1 MKRSLSPEHET
12 SPSPPSSPII
22 SKCKHKKK
30 PLQSDETVNND
41 HLEENPENC
50 ENDVSS
56 FVEKKRNPT
65 SDEADDCVKFTSL
78 LSLLSRGEARP
89 QLTSG
94 CPLLDSALGGGLR
107 PGELAEVVGGAG
119 AGKTQLCLQWGA
131 ETAARGHHVIYI
143 NTEGAFP
150 VQRLDQMLEARNKME
165 AMDRIMVKHVKN
177 LHQLMVVL
185 DTELEAELRN
195 NDGVR
200 LVIVD
205 SVASV
210 IRYDGELG
218 PGLGRAQMIH
228 TLGHALLRVARVHG
242 VAVVAVNQ
250 VTDLVTEPGAGAG
263 AGPVRPHAWGRGQV
277 ASLGGGWAQQPHLS
291 LWVARTRL
299 VVPRLPARPRLRTL
313 AVDRSSRLARTTAHF
328 YVDTAGCHGVNVVD

>member
-1 MKRSLSPEHET
+1 MQL
-12 SPSPPSSPII
+12 
-22 SKCKHKKK
+22 
-30 PLQSDETVNND
+30 DETANND
-41 HLEENPENC
+41 QLEENPENC
-50 ENDVSS
+50 EDND
-56 FVEKKRNPT
+56 EKKGIPT
-65 SDEADDCVKFTSL
+65 SDEEDKDCVKFTSL

-150 VQRLDQMLEARNKME
+150 VQRLDQMMEARHKME

-185 DTELEAELRN
+185 DIELEAELRN
-195 NDGVR
+195 NDGVG

-218 PGLGRAQMIH
+218 PGLGRAHMIH

-263 AGPVRPHAWGRGQV
+263 PVRPHAWGRGQV
-277 ASLGGGWAQQPHLS
+277 ASLGGVWAQQPHLS

-328 YVDTAGCHGVNVVD
+328 YVDTAGCHGVNVVDE

>member
-1 MKRSLSPEHET
+1 M
-12 SPSPPSSPII
+12 
-22 SKCKHKKK
+22 
-30 PLQSDETVNND
+30 QSDETANND
-41 HLEENPENC
+41 QLEENPENC
-50 ENDVSS
+50 EDND
-56 FVEKKRNPT
+56 EKKGIPT
-65 SDEADDCVKFTSL
+65 SDEEDKDCVKFTSL

-150 VQRLDQMLEARNKME
+150 VQRLDQMMEARHKME

-185 DTELEAELRN
+185 DIELEAELRN
-195 NDGVR
+195 NDGVG

-218 PGLGRAQMIH
+218 PGLGRAHMIH

-263 AGPVRPHAWGRGQV
+263 PVRPHAWGRGQV
-277 ASLGGGWAQQPHLS
+277 ASLGGVWAQQPHLS

-328 YVDTAGCHGVNVVD
+328 YVDTAGCHGVNVVDE

>member
-1 MKRSLSPEHET
+1 MQL
-12 SPSPPSSPII
+12 
-22 SKCKHKKK
+22 
-30 PLQSDETVNND
+30 DETANND
-41 HLEENPENC
+41 QLEENPENC
-50 ENDVSS
+50 EDND
-56 FVEKKRNPT
+56 EKKGIPT
-65 SDEADDCVKFTSL
+65 SDEEDKDCVKFTSL

-150 VQRLDQMLEARNKME
+150 LQRLDQMMEARHKME

-185 DTELEAELRN
+185 DIELEAELRN

-218 PGLGRAQMIH
+218 PGLGRAHMIH

-250 VTDLVTEPGAGAG
+250 VTDLVTEPGAGPG
-263 AGPVRPHAWGRGQV
+263 TGRPHAWGRGQV
-277 ASLGGGWAQQPHLS
+277 ASLGGVWAQQPHLS

-328 YVDTAGCHGVNVVD
+328 YVDTAGCHGVNVVDE

>member
-1 MKRSLSPEHET
+1 M
-12 SPSPPSSPII
+12 
-22 SKCKHKKK
+22 
-30 PLQSDETVNND
+30 QSDETANND
-41 HLEENPENC
+41 QLEENPENC
-50 ENDVSS
+50 EDNDDRS
-56 FVEKKRNPT
+56 FVEKKRIPA
-65 SDEADDCVKFTSL
+65 SDEADNDCIQFTSL

-107 PGELAEVVGGAG
+107 PGELVEVVGGAG

-150 VQRLDQMLEARNKME
+150 LQRLDQMMEARHKME

-185 DTELEAELRN
+185 DIELEAELRN

-218 PGLGRAQMIH
+218 PGLGRAHMIH

-250 VTDLVTEPGAGAG
+250 VTDLVTEPGAGP
-263 AGPVRPHAWGRGQV
+263 GPVRPHAWGRGQV
-277 ASLGGGWAQQPHLS
+277 ASLGGVWAQQPHLS

-328 YVDTAGCHGVNVVD
+328 YVDTAGCHGVNVVDE